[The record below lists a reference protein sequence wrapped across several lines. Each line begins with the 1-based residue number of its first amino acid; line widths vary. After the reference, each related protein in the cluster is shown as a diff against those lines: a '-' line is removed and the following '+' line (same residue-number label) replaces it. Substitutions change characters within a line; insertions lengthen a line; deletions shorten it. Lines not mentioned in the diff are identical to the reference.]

1 MDVAKVRARFSSLQ
15 RGFVFLDAPGGTQ
28 VPDEVGHAASQ
39 NFKEASGNIGFPYET
54 SRRAGA
60 VVDDARTAAAR
71 FLGCS
76 AEEVI
81 FGPNMTSLNFM
92 LTRTVGRTLQAG
104 DEIVTTR
111 LDHDGNVAPWL
122 ELARDLDLVVRQVDI
137 HPNTTLD
144 YDDLARLLNG
154 RTRVVSFPWAS
165 NAVGT
170 TVDAARVCALAHEAG
185 ALAWIDAVQY
195 APHEPIDVRAIGA
208 DVLLCSSY
216 KFCGP
221 HLGIAYGRQDLLESW
236 CPYKARP
243 VGLQPVGHRFETG
256 TLPYELLA
264 CLVATF
270 SYLDSLGGIGEI
282 SAWEHELGQR
292 LLDGLPS
299 EARLYGSPTMEGRIP
314 TFLLNFD
321 GVPSSKLSVGFAER
335 GFGVWS
341 GDNYYALGLYE
352 RLNWGEALRVGLSHY
367 NTIEEIDRFNEVLV
381 DLVANSRAHH
391 EAGAPRNQL
400 SPGERFPVE
409 SLAGAIGSDH
419 PALKGPVVVYF
430 YPKDGTE
437 TCTREAAAF
446 EGHLD
451 RFHQLGISVVGVST
465 DTAESHQSF
474 ASNEGLRFALVS
486 DAAGVLSREV
496 GVMRDFAEYGELAGR
511 VTFLLDE
518 DGVVRQVWDVDDVV
532 GHPDEILAAALVLGL
547 GPSEQTG

>member
-1 MDVAKVRARFSSLQ
+1 MDVAQVRARFSSLQ

-28 VPDEVGHAASQ
+28 VPDEVGRAASQ
-39 NFKEASGNIGFPYET
+39 SFEEASGNIGFPYET

-60 VVDDARTAAAR
+60 VVDDARSAAAC
-71 FLGCS
+71 FLGCT

-92 LTRTVGRTLQAG
+92 LARTAGRTLSAG

-122 ELARDLDLVVRQVDI
+122 ELARDLDLVVREVDI

-154 RTRVVSFPWAS
+154 RTKIVSFPWAS

-170 TVDAARVCALAHEAG
+170 TVDAARVCTLAHEAG

-195 APHEPIDVRAIGA
+195 APHEPIDVRAVGA

-221 HLGIAYGRQDLLESW
+221 HMGIAYGRQDLLESW
-236 CPYKARP
+236 RPYKARP

-270 SYLDSLGGIGEI
+270 AYLDSLGGIGEI
-282 SAWEHELGQR
+282 SVWERELGQR
-292 LLDGLPS
+292 FLDGLPS
-299 EARLYGSPTMEGRIP
+299 DARLYGSPTMEGRIP
-314 TFLLNFD
+314 TFLVNFD
-321 GVPSSKLSVGFAER
+321 GVPSSELSVGFAER

-352 RLNWGEALRVGLSHY
+352 RLNWGRPCESVSLTTTPSKRSTASTRCLLTSWPPTRRTTG
-367 NTIEEIDRFNEVLV
+367 
-381 DLVANSRAHH
+381 AAQHH
-391 EAGAPRNQL
+391 ED
-400 SPGERFPVE
+400 S
-409 SLAGAIGSDH
+409 
-419 PALKGPVVVYF
+419 
-430 YPKDGTE
+430 
-437 TCTREAAAF
+437 C
-446 EGHLD
+446 
-451 RFHQLGISVVGVST
+451 
-465 DTAESHQSF
+465 
-474 ASNEGLRFALVS
+474 LRARGFRS
-486 DAAGVLSREV
+486 SRW
-496 GVMRDFAEYGELAGR
+496 R
-511 VTFLLDE
+511 V
-518 DGVVRQVWDVDDVV
+518 
-532 GHPDEILAAALVLGL
+532 P
-547 GPSEQTG
+547 